1 MERKLEVTNPIAVA
15 LLVIL
20 AFAVMTTIVLTNS
33 MPFISSGIKLG
44 HNTDSAFMLV
54 NARAGDKV
62 IINYDV
68 DVFNGSLEIEFL
80 QGAFILSAEKLWDI
94 ELEAKDTIDSATIII
109 PEDGIYQVHVQEYS
123 YAGIYNIHWTVT
135 PDR

>member
-1 MERKLEVTNPIAVA
+1 
-15 LLVIL
+15 
-20 AFAVMTTIVLTNS
+20 